1 MEGIGKTGMTGLAS
15 TTFLEMTPSPP
26 ASHIVLLGLMGTGK
40 TEAATRLAPRLGLPF
55 TDNDAAIGVST
66 ELNARQ
72 IRDRHGTRVLHN
84 LEARHLLDALA
95 STERTVVC
103 AAGSVVE
110 DERCLRALVRPGL
123 FRVWLR
129 ATADTLAGRFHNQ
142 DHRPLFG
149 SDPLALF
156 THQIANR
163 SERFLVLADAIVDVD
178 GLTIPQ
184 VVDRV
189 TAAIG
194 SRDGRR
200 SRTVELEIEP
210 ALDVEREP

>member
-1 MEGIGKTGMTGLAS
+1 MS
-15 TTFLEMTPSPP
+15 PSRTPS

-40 TEAATRLAPRLGLPF
+40 TAVATQLAPRLGLPF
-55 TDNDAAIGVST
+55 TDNDEAIGAAT

-84 LEARHLLDALA
+84 LEARHLLDAL
-95 STERTVVC
+95 SKPERTVVC

-110 DERCLRALVRPGL
+110 DERCLGALVRPGL

-129 ATADTLAGRFHNQ
+129 ANAETLAARFHNQ

-149 SDPLALF
+149 KDPLALF

-163 SERFLVLADAIVDVD
+163 TERFVLLADAVVDVD
-178 GLTIPQ
+178 GLSVAQ
-184 VVDRV
+184 VVERV
-189 TAAIG
+189 AAAV
-194 SRDGRR
+194 DGKAAPQSR
-200 SRTVELEIEP
+200 SRTLELEIER
-210 ALDVEREP
+210 AFDVEHEP